1 MRKERKHY
9 TAEEKVAVL
18 RRHLLDKVP
27 VSDLCEELSLKPTV
41 FYRWQK
47 EFFENGAAAFQSTER
62 PHRQVE
68 EKQKRIDYLEKKV
81 QTKNEGLAVGPTKRG
96 KGTKIMAI
104 AAVTSLPL
112 AVTVDSASPHETKL
126 VEETLAGSFLDELP
140 ARLIGDR
147 AYDSDSLDR
156 RLERDYGIDLIAPN
170 RENRSQTQDGRKLR
184 RYKRRWCVERLFA
197 WLQWFRR
204 LVTRYEY
211 HIENFLGMVR
221 LGCMRIMLR
230 YL

>member
-1 MRKERKHY
+1 
-9 TAEEKVAVL
+9 
-18 RRHLLDKVP
+18 
-27 VSDLCEELSLKPTV
+27 
-41 FYRWQK
+41 
-47 EFFENGAAAFQSTER
+47 
-62 PHRQVE
+62 
-68 EKQKRIDYLEKKV
+68 
-81 QTKNEGLAVGPTKRG
+81 VGPTKRG

-126 VEETLAGSFLDELP
+126 VDETLAGSFLDQLP

-147 AYDSDSLDR
+147 AYDSDGLDQ
-156 RLERDYGIDLIAPN
+156 RLERDYGIELIAPN
-170 RENRSQTQDGRKLR
+170 RENRSPTQDRRKLR
-184 RYKRRWCVERLFA
+184 RYKRRWRVERLFA

-221 LGCMRIMLR
+221 LGCMKIMLR

>member
-1 MRKERKHY
+1 
-9 TAEEKVAVL
+9 
-18 RRHLLDKVP
+18 
-27 VSDLCEELSLKPTV
+27 
-41 FYRWQK
+41 
-47 EFFENGAAAFQSTER
+47 
-62 PHRQVE
+62 
-68 EKQKRIDYLEKKV
+68 
-81 QTKNEGLAVGPTKRG
+81 VGPTKRG

-112 AVTVDSASPHETKL
+112 AVTVDSTSPHEIKL
-126 VEETLAGSFLDELP
+126 VKETLG
-140 ARLIGDR
+140 RW
-147 AYDSDSLDR
+147 
-156 RLERDYGIDLIAPN
+156 ERDYGIELIAPN
-170 RENRSQTQDGRKLR
+170 RKNRSQTRDGRKLR

-211 HIENFLGMVR
+211 HENFRMVR